1 MEENPQKESFEKEA
15 AYISE
20 ESPEISVGQ
29 SPLINK
35 FFSFFPAF
43 TVANYRLY
51 FSGQLISVI
60 GTWLQIVAQGWL
72 VLQLTH
78 SALMVGLV
86 AALANIPSFFF
97 SLFGGVI
104 VDRFPKK
111 HIVLFTQASS
121 MILAFI
127 LGLLTIL
134 KVITVF
140 EIGLLAFLL
149 GVVNAID
156 WPARQSFVPEFV
168 GKERLASAIAINS
181 GIYNSARV
189 VGPAVAGILIALIGT
204 GGAFML
210 NGLSYIAVILALL
223 AMKVELYV
231 PKEKLHPVLAIKEGL
246 MYAFNHST
254 IRALLIFVGVSSI
267 FAWSYTTILPV
278 ITQYTF
284 HLGATG
290 LGYLY
295 VAGGLGAVTAT
306 IIVSAFSQ
314 KISPVIRIF
323 GGNTLFAVSIFLFT
337 LTHNFM
343 LALLFLFLA
352 GFGLLFQFATMNTTI
367 QTLATRELRGRVLS
381 IYALMF
387 IGLAPV
393 GSFEVG
399 FLSDRFGTAPAIQL
413 GALIVCVFGTIL
425 FINRKK
431 ILGDL
436 HLKTTSVTGD

>member
-1 MEENPQKESFEKEA
+1 MEDNPRQESYEKEA

-20 ESPEISVGQ
+20 ESPEISVGEAPYP
-29 SPLINK
+29 SKLLY
-35 FFSFFPAF
+35 FFPAF
-43 TVANYRLY
+43 ANRNYRLY
-51 FSGQLISVI
+51 FSGQLISVT

-72 VLQLTH
+72 VLQLSH

-86 AALANIPSFFF
+86 AALANVPSFFF

-111 HIVLFTQASS
+111 HIVIFTQISS

-127 LGLLTIL
+127 LGILTIL
-134 KVITVF
+134 NVITIF
-140 EIGLLAFLL
+140 EIGLLAFSL

-156 WPARQSFVPEFV
+156 YPARQSFVPEFI
-168 GKERLASAIAINS
+168 GKEKLASAIAINS

-189 VGPAVAGILIALIGT
+189 VGPAIAGILIVLIGT
-204 GGAFML
+204 GGAFLL
-210 NGLSYIAVILALL
+210 NGLSYIAVIIALF

-231 PKEKLHPVLAIKEGL
+231 PKVKLHPLLAIKEGL
-246 MYAFNHST
+246 SYTFSHSI
-254 IRALLIFVGVSSI
+254 IRAMLIFVGISSI
-267 FAWSYTTILPV
+267 FAWSYTTVLPV

-295 VAGGLGAVTAT
+295 VAGGLGAVIAT
-306 IIVSAFSQ
+306 LLVSAFSK
-314 KISPVIRIF
+314 KISPVIFIF

-337 LTHNFM
+337 LTNNFM
-343 LALLFLFLA
+343 IALLFLFLA
-352 GFGLLFQFATMNTTI
+352 GFGLLSQFATMNTTI
-367 QTLATRELRGRVLS
+367 QTMTTKELRGRVTS
-381 IYALMF
+381 VYALMF
-387 IGLAPV
+387 IGLAPI

-399 FLSDRFGTAPAIQL
+399 FLSDRFGTALALQL
-413 GALIVCVFGTIL
+413 GAVIVLLFGAYL

-431 ILGDL
+431 MLGDL
-436 HLKTTSVTGD
+436 HLTTNPS

>member
-1 MEENPQKESFEKEA
+1 MTDEPLENSYQKEAEYFFD
-15 AYISE
+15 
-20 ESPEISVGQ
+20 ESPELSVGE
-29 SPLINK
+29 SPFLSK
-35 FFSFFPAF
+35 FFSYFPAF
-43 TVANYRLY
+43 ANANYRLY

-60 GTWLQIVAQGWL
+60 GTWLQVVAQGWL

-111 HIVLFTQASS
+111 KIVLFTQTSS

-127 LGLLTIL
+127 LGILTLLNA
-134 KVITVF
+134 ITVF
-140 EIGLLAFLL
+140 EIGILAFCL

-168 GKERLASAIAINS
+168 GKEKIASAIAINS

-189 VGPAVAGILIALIGT
+189 VGPAVAGILIAIIGT
-204 GGAFML
+204 GGAFIL

-231 PKEKLHPVLAIKEGL
+231 PVVKLHPVLAIKEGL
-246 MYAFNHST
+246 IYTFNHST
-254 IRALLIFVGVSSI
+254 IRTLLIFVGVSSI
-267 FAWSYTTILPV
+267 FAWSYTTVLPV

-306 IIVSAFSQ
+306 IIVSAFS
-314 KISPVIRIF
+314 KRISPVIRIF
-323 GGNTLFAVSIFLFT
+323 GGNTLFAISILLFT
-337 LTHNFM
+337 LTHNFP
-343 LALLFLFLA
+343 LALICLFLT
-352 GFGLLFQFATMNTTI
+352 GFGLLLQFATMNTTI
-367 QTLATRELRGRVLS
+367 QMLAPKELRGRVIS
-381 IYALMF
+381 VYALMF
-387 IGLAPV
+387 IGLAPI

-399 FLSDRFGTAPAIQL
+399 FLSDKFGTALAIQI
-413 GALIVCVFGTIL
+413 GALIVLAFGTLL

-431 ILGDL
+431 FLGDL
-436 HLKTTSVTGD
+436 KQSSGFSS